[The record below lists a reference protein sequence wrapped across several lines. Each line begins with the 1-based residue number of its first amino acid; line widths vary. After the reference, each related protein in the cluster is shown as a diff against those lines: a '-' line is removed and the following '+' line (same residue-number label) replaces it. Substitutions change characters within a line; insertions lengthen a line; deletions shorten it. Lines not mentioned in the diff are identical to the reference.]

1 MKMAL
6 VIQECLCVWL
16 WVYNT
21 IDENLPLAKRMAF
34 IIIFPFAPKN
44 KCQFVQCVT
53 AKIEKWQTSNAVW
66 EHDTLCVCMCVGR
79 CLGVIYR

>member
-6 VIQECLCVWL
+6 VIQECLCVIVS
-16 WVYNT
+16 VYT

-44 KCQFVQCVT
+44 KCQLVQCVT

-66 EHDTLCVCMCVGR
+66 EHDTLCVYVCR